1 MNNNILEFFIK
12 MRDLTP
18 PQIAKTV
25 ENVRR
30 IERTADMAGRSVQG
44 ATDRIRTMGN
54 TDPSSGPVR
63 GLSKI
68 RREAER
74 LNSELGKTVG
84 GPGAAGGRT
93 GGGMLGR
100 MVKGFLLG
108 AAVTGLVGIGK
119 GAAQSSIQYEQTNK
133 SFEVLTGNK
142 GIGSTLAGELNTLQ
156 QQTVLGPEVFKN
168 AQTMMG
174 FGIGAEKVVDNLK
187 MLGEV
192 SMGDADRLERLTLA
206 FSQVQAAGKL
216 MGQDL
221 LQFINAGFN
230 PLQEISKN
238 TGISMADLKKKM
250 EEGAISADMV
260 TNAFKSATGQGGLF
274 NGMLDQMAET
284 TGGKIAQLS
293 GTFESMKIALG
304 DRMRPAINLVVS
316 GLTSIVSR
324 VKSWVEIPIERKLSD
339 QIIKIQGLQ
348 AELTSSNT
356 SHSRQLELLR
366 ELEQINPNIV
376 KGIDQQNI
384 SYSKLAENIN
394 NVTGALRSKIFMEK
408 FDKSNA
414 DVLSDYASA
423 QKKSNDAFASTMNAL
438 ALADPSLAQRTDLS
452 VGQKVMAARKTLQ
465 DRLAKDPTGG
475 VRDLQNSAGVFTGKE
490 YSADYQALA
499 QLNGGVRDNNS
510 AVDVINK
517 LQPKINEINKT
528 RGALAAQIDQYT
540 GVKSMTAASI
550 SGGGGGSGSG
560 SGGSGSGGGGGS
572 VASGITGGGPRVIN
586 ISGVNMKLADNMT
599 VNASGGGDFLKQ
611 VEPQL
616 EEFFLRVLNSG
627 ASVQ

>member
-25 ENVRR
+25 ENVRK
-30 IERTADMAGRSVQG
+30 IERTADMASRSVQG
-44 ATDRIRTMGN
+44 VSDRIRTIGN

-63 GLSKI
+63 GLSNI
-68 RREAER
+68 RREAEK

-84 GPGAAGGRT
+84 GPGAAGGKG

-108 AAVTGLVGIGK
+108 AAITGSVGMLQ
-119 GAAQSSIQYEQTNK
+119 GAAQSSINYERTNK

-142 GIGSTLAGELNTLQ
+142 GIGSTLSSELNTLQ

-284 TGGKIAQLS
+284 TGGKINQLTGS
-293 GTFESMKIALG
+293 FEAMKIAIG
-304 DRMRPAINLVVS
+304 DRMRPAINMVVS
-316 GLTSIVSR
+316 GLTGIVNR
-324 VKSWVEIPIERKLSD
+324 VKSWFEIPIERKLSD
-339 QIIKIQGLQ
+339 QIYKIHGLQ
-348 AELTSSNT
+348 AELTASNT
-356 SHSRQLELLR
+356 SHQRQIELLR

-376 KGIDQQNI
+376 QGIDQQNI

-394 NVTGALRSKIFMEK
+394 NVTGALKSKIFLEQ
-408 FDKSNA
+408 FDKDNA
-414 DVLSDYASA
+414 SVLSKYTKAQQNQDESFGKIMSIVGQVSPEIAANPNLDLYEKQLRVQSILKSRVAADPNALTSA
-423 QKKSNDAFASTMNAL
+423 NAGVGGSSVYMSNDMNLKNQLFQATKSMTDAENTIAS
-438 ALADPSLAQRTDLS
+438 
-452 VGQKVMAARKTLQ
+452 
-465 DRLAKDPTGG
+465 
-475 VRDLQNSAGVFTGKE
+475 
-490 YSADYQALA
+490 
-499 QLNGGVRDNNS
+499 
-510 AVDVINK
+510 
-517 LQPKINEINKT
+517 LQPQIDNINKT
-528 RGALAAQIDQYT
+528 KTSLGDQIDKYT
-540 GVKSMTAASI
+540 GVKSMTAAAVK
-550 SGGGGGSGSG
+550 GGGGGTGSS
-560 SGGSGSGGGGGS
+560 SGGSGAGGGGS

-586 ISGVNMKLADNMT
+586 ISGVNMKLADTMT
-599 VNASGGGDFLKQ
+599 VNASTGGDFLKQ

>member
-30 IERTADMAGRSVQG
+30 IEKTADMAGRSVQG
-44 ATDRIRTMGN
+44 VTDRIRTMGN

-63 GLSKI
+63 GLSNI
-68 RREAER
+68 RREAEK

-84 GPGAAGGRT
+84 GPGSAGGRA

-108 AAVTGLVGIGK
+108 AAITGLVGIGK

-206 FSQVQAAGKL
+206 FSQVQSAGKL

-230 PLQEISKN
+230 PLQTISKN

-260 TNAFKSATGQGGLF
+260 TQAFKSATGQGGLF

-324 VKSWVEIPIERKLSD
+324 VKSWVEIPIERKLSE
-339 QIIKIQGLQ
+339 QIYKIQGLQ
-348 AELTSSNT
+348 AELTASNT
-356 SHSRQLELLR
+356 THERQIQLLR

-376 KGIDQQNI
+376 KGIDEQNI

-394 NVTGALRSKIFMEK
+394 NVTGALKSKIFLEQ

-414 DVLSDYASA
+414 GVLSDYT
-423 QKKSNDAFASTMNAL
+423 K
-438 ALADPSLAQRTDLS
+438 AQRTQDENFGKIMS
-452 VGQKVMAARKTLQ
+452 IVGQVSPELAANQNLDLEEKQLRAQAIL
-465 DRLAKDPTGG
+465 RSRIAADPNALSSG
-475 VRDLQNSAGVFTGKE
+475 NAGVGGASVYMSK
-490 YSADYQALA
+490 DMDLKNQLYQATKA
-499 QLNGGVRDNNS
+499 MTDAENKI
-510 AVDVINK
+510 IN
-517 LQPKINEINKT
+517 LQPKIDDINKT
-528 RGALAAQIDQYT
+528 KTSLEQQINQYT
-540 GVKSMTAASI
+540 SVKSMTASGVK
-550 SGGGGGSGSG
+550 GGGSTGSTTGSGSG
-560 SGGSGSGGGGGS
+560 SANGS

-599 VNASGGGDFLKQ
+599 VNASSGGDFLKQ